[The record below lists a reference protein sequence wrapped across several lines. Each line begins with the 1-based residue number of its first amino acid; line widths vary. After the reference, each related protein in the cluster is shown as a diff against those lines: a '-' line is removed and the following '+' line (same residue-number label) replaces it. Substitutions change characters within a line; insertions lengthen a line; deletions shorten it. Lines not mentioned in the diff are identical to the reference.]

1 MGFSDFIARE
11 MNMKHYIDG
20 KVIIITGASSGFG
33 EAAAYMLNEMGAKLV
48 LTGRTLKTLKA
59 VGSKLKP
66 KTWIAVAA
74 DATVTKDWSNVVR
87 KAVKAF
93 DTIDV
98 LVCNHGSGIK
108 IATVDAMTD
117 SDYQAVLDTNL
128 TSIMKGARAVI
139 PVMKKNGF
147 GHIVNVSSGCA
158 HFAWPS
164 WAIYTAAKT
173 GMVGFTRC
181 LHKEMEAWGGK
192 ATCFIPGAARTNF
205 CANAK
210 IDDGWM
216 TGYPTAEDFAR
227 TLVHCIDVPPNCVID
242 EVSIWGTKQVKDM
255 LTAY

>member
-1 MGFSDFIARE
+1 
-11 MNMKHYIDG
+11 MKHYIAG

-48 LTGRTLKTLKA
+48 LTGRTQKTLNA
-59 VGSKLKP
+59 VGKKLLP
-66 KTWIAVAA
+66 KTWLALKA
-74 DATVTKDWSNVVR
+74 DATSTKDWSMVVKKTIKTFGR
-87 KAVKAF
+87 
-93 DTIDV
+93 IDV
-98 LVCNHGSGIK
+98 LVCNHGCGIK
-108 IATVDAMTD
+108 IANIESMTD
-117 SDYQAVLDTNL
+117 EDFQKVLDTNL

-139 PVMKKNGF
+139 PEMRKSGF

-164 WAIYTAAKT
+164 WAVYTAAKT
-173 GMVGFTRC
+173 GMVGYTRC
-181 LHKEMEAWGGK
+181 LHKEMEVWGGK

-210 IDDGWM
+210 IDDSWM

-227 TLVHCIDVPPNCVID
+227 TLVHCIDVPENCVID